1 MKGISCLSEE
11 LLAPKEE
18 YHVLVSYLVGKSV
31 GQKWGKKLFQF
42 CLQFLV

>member
-18 YHVLVSYLVGKSV
+18 DRVLVSYLVGKSV
-31 GQKWGKKLFQF
+31 GKKWESRLF
-42 CLQFLV
+42 